1 MNERDLIL
9 EVIQQTLDAINEQDA
24 VIRLYKGQIPQI
36 ELDIIMDNIR
46 KLYENYYNLNKFN
59 RGPVFGAARAGHH
72 EEPPVAEAKPVT
84 TEPAETSGQ
93 NIFPSHEEIEI
104 GFETREEKKGPEE
117 EAMVVQAG
125 DVTRGTTGPLEEK
138 EVTTEEREP
147 VEQTLDLFAG
157 QPHTVAETF
166 KPTHKAVGDVLTDDE
181 KDRSIAARIQQSP
194 ITDLKSFIGINDR
207 FIFMNELFGGN
218 MKSYD
223 EAINKLN
230 AFTTLEEAMTYFRWL
245 KEQFRM
251 NEKLDSY
258 RRLNEFIHRKYKK

>member
-1 MNERDLIL
+1 MNERELIL

-46 KLYENYYNLNKFN
+46 KLYENYYNLNKFI
-59 RGPVFGAARAGHH
+59 REPVFGAAGAGHH
-72 EEPPVAEAKPVT
+72 EGSPVAEAKAVIP
-84 TEPAETSGQ
+84 EPAETSGQ
-93 NIFPSHEEIEI
+93 NIFPSREGIEI
-104 GFETREEKKGPEE
+104 GFETREEKKVPEE
-117 EAMVVQAG
+117 VAVPAG
-125 DVTRGTTGPLEEK
+125 EVTPVAPGPPEEK
-138 EVTTEEREP
+138 ELMTEKPEP
-147 VEQTLDLFAG
+147 VGQTLDLFAG
-157 QPHTVAETF
+157 QPHTIAETF
-166 KPTHKAVGDVLTDDE
+166 KPTHKAVGDVLTGNE

-218 MKSYD
+218 MKAYD

-251 NEKLDSY
+251 NEKLDSF